1 MRLRGGFVFL
11 KFSGMFFLAIIFLAG
26 NAHAQA
32 VHLDVD
38 PARSQVQFTLGAT
51 LHTVHGTFKL
61 KSGAVQFDSS
71 TGKVGSGEIVID
83 ATSGDSGNAGRDRKM
98 HETVLKSAKY
108 PEIVFVPQQIQ
119 GEVAKEGDS
128 HVQIEG
134 VVRLHGSEH
143 AIVVPV
149 RTRMSGGKLSA
160 TAEFTIPYVAW
171 GLKDPS
177 TFVLRVE
184 KVVHIKV
191 QLEGKLEVAPSG

>member
-1 MRLRGGFVFL
+1 MKLRGDFVFL
-11 KFSGMFFLAIIFLAG
+11 KCSYTFFLTIIFLAG
-26 NAHAQA
+26 NSHAQA
-32 VHLDVD
+32 VHVDVE
-38 PARSQVQFTLGAT
+38 PAHSQVQFTLGAT

-61 KSGAVQFDSS
+61 KSGAVQFDPS

-98 HETVLKSAKY
+98 HETVLESAKY
-108 PEIVFVPQQIQ
+108 PEIVFVPRQIQ
-119 GEVAKEGDS
+119 GEVARAGDS

-134 VVRLHGSEH
+134 VIRLHGAEH
-143 AIVVPV
+143 AVVVPV
-149 RTRMSGGKLSA
+149 TTQMDGGKLSA

-191 QLEGKLEVAPSG
+191 QLDGKLEVGPSG